1 MKSFSWKTTVSR
13 PSSLTNASKW
23 TRMKRHIDFWRRY
36 DQLILQLLFTLPE
49 SLSFSTSIFIFTSIV
64 FLCHFLFYAKR
75 NGHLPKESLA
85 PFGHYIFWWLFI
97 QSNLLL
103 NSTGWLFRGW
113 YFGSWPLILFHYDI
127 FFISPNHYF
136 YLLFS
141 MCVFSLGTS
150 SLYFSDFLLFV
161 VFFLRLSSL
170 LNVYNSLTIL
180 LCISLSIFI
189 FPTISLFS
197 FCVSLHLHLT

>member
-103 NSTGWLFRGW
+103 NSTGWLLGVD
-113 YFGSWPLILFHYDI
+113 ILVVDRWS
-127 FFISPNHYF
+127 FFI
-136 YLLFS
+136 
-141 MCVFSLGTS
+141 MT
-150 SLYFSDFLLFV
+150 
-161 VFFLRLSSL
+161 FFLSHQ
-170 LNVYNSLTIL
+170 TI
-180 LCISLSIFI
+180 IFI
-189 FPTISLFS
+189 FYFR
-197 FCVSLHLHLT
+197 CVSFH